1 MRCGSARVT
10 CSSRAVQA
18 PCPGSCSISSSAF
31 RASGRSSSKDSPLKG
46 LRIGSLSQQL
56 RSIDPDVPLYDIHTL
71 EWRVRRLVMPQR
83 MGATLFGGFAALA
96 LILAS
101 VGIYGVAAYVAKLR
115 TREIGI
121 RIALGADRA
130 CIHALVLRQGAVPVA
145 AGIAAGLLIAAAG
158 GQLAASFLRGVTP
171 RDPLTYAGVAVLLG
185 VISLIA
191 TWLPARRA
199 SLLDPVRA
207 LRHD

>member
-1 MRCGSARVT
+1 M
-10 CSSRAVQA
+10 
-18 PCPGSCSISSSAF
+18 
-31 RASGRSSSKDSPLKG
+31 
-46 LRIGSLSQQL
+46 
-56 RSIDPDVPLYDIHTL
+56 
-71 EWRVRRLVMPQR
+71 MPQR
-83 MGATLFGGFAALA
+83 MGATLFGGFALLA
-96 LILAS
+96 LVLAS

-130 CIHALVLRQGAVPVA
+130 RIHALVLRQGAVPVA
-145 AGIAAGLLIAAAG
+145 AGIVAGLLIAAAG

-199 SLLDPVRA
+199 SRLDPVRA